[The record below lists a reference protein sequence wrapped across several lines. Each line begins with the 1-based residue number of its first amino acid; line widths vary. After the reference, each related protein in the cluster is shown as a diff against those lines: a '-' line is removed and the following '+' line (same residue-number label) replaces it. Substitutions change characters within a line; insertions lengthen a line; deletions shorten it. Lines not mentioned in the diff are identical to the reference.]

1 MIRDSITIQGIRSKA
16 FLPLAI
22 QFFMWLYVVR
32 VNFFRFF
39 NGKEKLPYIKTCNH
53 LSICVNNNIEWEAIG
68 KGVVKRVYS
77 IKGHQYVKE
86 WKVPTENYQ
95 EVVNY
100 LDNQVGK
107 GYEFLNF
114 IFHILKVFG
123 FRWLGS
129 WNDKHHSCVELANRA
144 LQIAGVEGINKF
156 DNPYEMQRK
165 LNQMFGGEVIK
176 DNYK

>member
-1 MIRDSITIQGIRSKA
+1 MKQTIITIQGIRSNA

-32 VNFFRFF
+32 VNFFRSFT
-39 NGKEKLPYIKTCNH
+39 GKEKLPHIKTCNH

-77 IKGHQYVKE
+77 IDGHQYVKE

-123 FRWLGS
+123 FRWLGP

-144 LQIAGVEGINKF
+144 LQIAGVKGINKF
-156 DNPYEMQRK
+156 DNPYEMQLK

-176 DNYK
+176 SN

>member
-1 MIRDSITIQGIRSKA
+1 MKQRIITIQGIRSNA

-32 VNFFRFF
+32 VNFFRSFT
-39 NGKEKLPYIKTCNH
+39 GKEKLPHIKTCNH

-77 IKGHQYVKE
+77 IEGHQYVKE
-86 WKVPTENYQ
+86 WKVPTENYR
-95 EVVNY
+95 EVINY
-100 LDNQVGK
+100 LDAQVGK

-114 IFHILKVFG
+114 IFHILKVLG

-144 LQIAGVEGINKF
+144 LQIAGVKEIKKF
-156 DNPYEMQRK
+156 HNPYEMQLILDK
-165 LNQMFGGEVIK
+165 LFQGEVIK
-176 DNYK
+176 Q

>member
-1 MIRDSITIQGIRSKA
+1 MKQRIITIQGIRSNA
-16 FLPLAI
+16 FLPRAI
-22 QFFMWLYVVR
+22 QLFMWLYVKR
-32 VNFFRFF
+32 VNFFRSFT
-39 NGKEKLPYIKTCNH
+39 GKEKLPHIKTCNH
-53 LSICVNNNIEWEAIG
+53 LSICINNNIEWEAIG

-77 IKGHQYVKE
+77 IEGHQYVKE
-86 WKVPTENYQ
+86 WKVPTQNYQ
-95 EVVNY
+95 EVINY

-144 LQIAGVEGINKF
+144 LQIAGVKEIKKF
-156 DNPYEMQRK
+156 HNPYEMQLILDK
-165 LNQMFGGEVIK
+165 LFQGEVIK
-176 DNYK
+176 Q